1 MWADVVVIGV
11 KLALVVGVLLTTV
24 PIMVWVERRGSA
36 LIQDRLGPNRVG
48 PFGLLQPVVDAVK
61 LMTKEDLIP
70 KGVNLFLYILAPVVS
85 LVVAL
90 STFIAVP
97 FGYDPG
103 ADPTNAA
110 PGLELFGQKVSGFI
124 VAPDLN
130 IGILYIFAIASL
142 GVYSIVLAGWASNNK
157 YSLFGGIRAS
167 AQAISYEL
175 AMTVSVVGVLMSAGS
190 LHLQDVVLAQSGTWL
205 GFIPKWNVF
214 PQIIGAITFMV
225 AAFAET
231 NRLPFDLPEA
241 EAELV
246 AGYHTEYS
254 SMKFAAFFM
263 SEYVHMVTSAALITV
278 LFFGGWTL
286 PGFATPTGWL
296 GGLASIGIFTAKV
309 AFFLWFFV
317 WVRWTLPRFRFDQ
330 LMALGW
336 KVMVP
341 LSVLNFLWVGVAIV
355 FGII

>member
-1 MWADVVVIGV
+1 MWADLVVIGV
-11 KLALVVGVLLTTV
+11 KLAVVVGVLLTTV

-61 LMTKEDLIP
+61 LMTKENLIP
-70 KGVNLFLYILAPVVS
+70 SGVNLFLYVLAPIVA

-103 ADPTNAA
+103 TDPANPA
-110 PGLELFGQKVSGFI
+110 PGLELFGQPVSGFI

-190 LHLQDVVLAQSGTWL
+190 LHLQDVVLSQSGTWL

-296 GGLASIGIFTAKV
+296 GGLASIGIFAAKV
-309 AFFLWFFV
+309 SFFLWFFV

-341 LSVLNFLWVGVAIV
+341 LSVLNFLWVGVAIA

>member
-1 MWADVVVIGV
+1 MWAEAAVIGI
-11 KLALVVGVLLTTV
+11 KLAVVLGALLTSV

-61 LMTKEDLIP
+61 LITKENLIP
-70 KGVNLFLYILAPVVS
+70 AETSRLLYMLAPVIA

-90 STFIAVP
+90 STAIAVP
-97 FGYDPG
+97 FG
-103 ADPTNAA
+103 ADS
-110 PGLELFGQKVSGFI
+110 GLTIAGHAIRGFI

-130 IGILYIFAIASL
+130 IGVLYIFAIASL
-142 GVYSIVLAGWASNNK
+142 GVYATVLAGWASNNK
-157 YSLFGGIRAS
+157 YSLYGGIRAS
-167 AQAISYEL
+167 AQTISYEL
-175 AMTVSVVGVLMSAGS
+175 AMTISVVGVLMAAGS
-190 LHLQDVVLAQSGTWL
+190 LHLQAVVESQSGTWL
-205 GFIPKWNVF
+205 GFLPRWNVATQF
-214 PQIIGAITFMV
+214 LGALTFMV

-246 AGYHTEYS
+246 SGYMTEYS
-254 SMKFAAFFM
+254 SMKYAAFFM
-263 SEYVHMVTSAALITV
+263 AEYVHMAVAACLMTI

-286 PGFATPTGWL
+286 PGVELAFSGWL
-296 GGLASIGIFTAKV
+296 GGLASIAIFAFKV
-309 AFFLWFFV
+309 AFFMWFFV

-336 KVMVP
+336 KVMIP
-341 LSVLNFLWVGVAIV
+341 LSVLNFLWVGVAIG
-355 FGII
+355 FGIL

>member
-1 MWADVVVIGV
+1 MWVELLVIGI
-11 KLALVVGVLLTTV
+11 KLGFVVAVLLTTV

-48 PFGLLQPVVDAVK
+48 PFGLMQPMVDAVK
-61 LMTKEDLIP
+61 LLTKENLIP
-70 KGVNLFLYILAPVVS
+70 AGVHRGLYILAPAIA
-85 LVVAL
+85 LIVAL

-97 FGYDPG
+97 FGQD
-103 ADPTNAA
+103 AD
-110 PGLELFGQKVSGFI
+110 LELFGQAVRGFI

-142 GVYSIVLAGWASNNK
+142 AVYSTVLAGWSSNNK

-167 AQAISYEL
+167 AQMVSYEL
-175 AMTVSVVGVLMSAGS
+175 AMTIAVVGVLMSAGS
-190 LHLQDVVLAQSGTWL
+190 LHLQSVVDSQTGTWL
-205 GFIPKWNVF
+205 GVLPAWNVF
-214 PQIIGAITFMV
+214 PQFIGAITFVV
-225 AAFAET
+225 AVFAET

-241 EAELV
+241 DSELV

-263 SEYVHMVTSAALITV
+263 SEYIHMTVAASLITV
-278 LFFGGWTL
+278 LFFGGWNL
-286 PGFATPTGWL
+286 PYVDVPFHGWIGALFSMAVFA
-296 GGLASIGIFTAKV
+296 AKV

-336 KVMVP
+336 KVMIP
-341 LSVLNFLWVGVAIV
+341 LAVLNFLWVG
-355 FGII
+355 FGMALGFL

>member
-1 MWADVVVIGV
+1 MWVELAVVGV
-11 KLALVVGVLLTTV
+11 KLAVGLAVLLTAV

-61 LMTKEDLIP
+61 LMTKENLLP
-70 KGVNLFLYILAPVVS
+70 QGVNRFLYLLAPAIA

-90 STFIAVP
+90 STFIAIP
-97 FGYDPG
+97 FGPD
-103 ADPTNAA
+103 
-110 PGLELFGQKVSGFI
+110 PGLELFGHEVDGLI

-142 GVYSIVLAGWASNNK
+142 GVYSLVLAGWASSNK
-157 YSLFGGIRAS
+157 YSLMGGIRAS
-167 AQAISYEL
+167 AQNISYEL
-175 AMTVSVVGVLMSAGS
+175 AMTVSVVGVLMASGS
-190 LHLQDVVLAQSGTWL
+190 LHLVDVVAAQSGTWL
-205 GFIPKWNVF
+205 GFIPRWNVF
-214 PQIIGAITFMV
+214 PQLIGAITFMV
-225 AAFAET
+225 AIFAET

-263 SEYVHMVTSAALITV
+263 SEYVHMVVGAALITV

-286 PGFATPTGWL
+286 PLLPPPAGWPGALVALGVFAV
-296 GGLASIGIFTAKV
+296 KV

-341 LSVLNFLWVGVAIV
+341 LAVLNFLWVGVAMAV
-355 FGII
+355 GLV